1 MCSSTLPDCQL
12 LLVDFC
18 CGGTKTLSVQS
29 GSRSRS
35 RSPQSCVQSRRRR
48 VIEVKLP
55 VSPCALEMN
64 SCEWMLQ
71 QLMQSRQA
79 DLNLMYGLN
88 VCMVFQ
94 SNVQI
99 KCLVAVHGGIIGT
112 FWGVS
117 RKFKNLCGSKL
128 FHLVCRFLC
137 PVSSFM
143 LLSNWEN
150 LFIIPGVREH
160 EHASSIWLI
169 SDKPIRKVIYLSQ
182 RNCGYYLSCFG
193 PLGCLAAGQ
202 RIQIQEYR
210 KDEFMMEEKKI
221 QSVRARADLSE
232 RWRIRRGS

>member
-29 GSRSRS
+29 GSRGRS
-35 RSPQSCVQSRRRR
+35 RSPQSCVQSRRRRR

-55 VSPCALEMN
+55 VSPCALERN

-112 FWGVS
+112 FWRVS
-117 RKFKNLCGSKL
+117 RKFQNLCGSKL
-128 FHLVCRFLC
+128 GNYFTLFAGFCALSAVLC
-137 PVSSFM
+137 YCPTGKTC
-143 LLSNWEN
+143 LLFQAWGNMNMPPLFGLSVTN
-150 LFIIPGVREH
+150 L
-160 EHASSIWLI
+160 L
-169 SDKPIRKVIYLSQ
+169 
-182 RNCGYYLSCFG
+182 
-193 PLGCLAAGQ
+193 
-202 RIQIQEYR
+202 
-210 KDEFMMEEKKI
+210 EK
-221 QSVRARADLSE
+221 
-232 RWRIRRGS
+232 